1 MKSSKQIAETVLKE
15 RDKAQEKNKARN
27 RRINRR
33 IKRVSSC
40 MSVAFVFL
48 AVVLGSRR
56 FDSSQI
62 KTPSM
67 IEDSFI
73 YTEPASPS
81 SDVILHEE
89 TDAASEE
96 DHVRRE
102 SSTKTSIVKDSNT
115 TTAVTKANQAGELS
129 TFTANHHQTQCT
141 LQSSSLAA
149 SNTTAPSKE
158 ENPDVTNTRTTKET
172 DTAETITVPKW
183 DERTLSERFMEF
195 VWNGITYGTRDCIID
210 RSSIGSKLGLV
221 MMAGKDICQNEEY
234 SIRAEV
240 FCINAISDHCA
251 VAIQFEG
258 YDSYYVYTNRNYCPS
273 TLGELIDDLDLNHT
287 LTFGSLKLGESETS
301 TSDYDAVMIM
311 NRVNT
316 SRTSKNLSNSTPGT
330 KLFRV
335 SVNVELLG
343 IQNKYLAVT
352 KEGYIETNLMEWCF
366 TFYIGADKAQGIT
379 DEFDMEQIKETTT
392 EFEPT
397 QEDIYEE

>member
-1 MKSSKQIAETVLKE
+1 MKSSKQIEETVLKE

-27 RRINRR
+27 RRI
-33 IKRVSSC
+33 KRVSSC

-48 AVVLGSRR
+48 SVVLGAKH
-56 FDSSQI
+56 FESSQI
-62 KTPSM
+62 KTHSM

-73 YTEPASPS
+73 YTEPASS
-81 SDVILHEE
+81 ANDVILHEG
-89 TDAASEE
+89 TDAVSEE
-96 DHVRRE
+96 DHVQRE
-102 SSTKTSIVKDSNT
+102 SSTKTSIVKDRNI
-115 TTAVTKANQAGELS
+115 TTAVTKENQTEELS

-141 LQSSSLAA
+141 LQSSSLAV

-158 ENPDVTNTRTTKET
+158 ENPDVTNTKATKKT

-195 VWNGITYGTRDCIID
+195 AWNGITYGTRDCIID
-210 RSSIGSKLGLV
+210 RSSIGSKLGLIT
-221 MMAGKDICQNEEY
+221 MTGKDIYQNEEY
-234 SIRAEV
+234 SICAEV

-258 YDSYYVYTNRNYCPS
+258 YDSYYVYTNRNYCPG
-273 TLGELIDDLDLNHT
+273 TLGELVDDLDLNHT
-287 LTFGSLKLGESETS
+287 LTFGSLKRGDSEAATP
-301 TSDYDAVMIM
+301 DYDAAIIM
-311 NRVNT
+311 NQINALRA
-316 SRTSKNLSNSTPGT
+316 SENLSNSIPGT
-330 KLFRV
+330 KLFRA
-335 SVNVELLG
+335 SVNVESLG

-366 TFYIGADKAQGIT
+366 TFYIGADKAQEIA
-379 DEFDMEQIKETTT
+379 DELDMEQIKETTT

>member
-15 RDKAQEKNKARN
+15 RDKAQEENKAR
-27 RRINRR
+27 NRR

-73 YTEPASPS
+73 YTEPASS
-81 SDVILHEE
+81 SNDVILHEG
-89 TDAASEE
+89 TDAVSEE
-96 DHVRRE
+96 DHVQRE

-115 TTAVTKANQAGELS
+115 TTAVIKANQTEEPS
-129 TFTANHHQTQCT
+129 TFTADHRQTQCT
-141 LQSSSLAA
+141 LQTSSFAVL
-149 SNTTAPSKE
+149 NTTAPSKE
-158 ENPDVTNTRTTKET
+158 ESPDVTNTKVTKET

-195 VWNGITYGTRDCIID
+195 AWNGITYGTRDCIID
-210 RSSIGSKLGLV
+210 RGSIGSKLGLV
-221 MMAGKDICQNEEY
+221 TMTGKDIYQNEEY

-258 YDSYYVYTNRNYCPS
+258 YDSYYVYTNRNYCPG
-273 TLGELIDDLDLNHT
+273 TLGELVDDLDLNHT
-287 LTFGSLKLGESETS
+287 LTFGSLKLGESEAA
-301 TSDYDAVMIM
+301 TSDYDAAIIM
-311 NRVNT
+311 NQINA
-316 SRTSKNLSNSTPGT
+316 SRTSNNLSNSTPGT

-366 TFYIGADKAQGIT
+366 TFYIGTDKAQEIA
-379 DEFDMEQIKETTT
+379 DQLDMEQIEETT